1 MEKMEPF
8 NFQAPTRIRFGI
20 DTAGSVA
27 DIVKDLGG
35 KKTLIVTDANL
46 IKAGILEAI
55 LDSFGDH
62 GGPQPVIFD
71 KVPPDSDIECVTQA
85 TALARQSGC
94 DSIVG
99 VGGGSVMDT
108 AKAVNIGLTYGGDI
122 MEYQGI
128 NTLPSH
134 LLPLVAVPTT
144 AGTGSEVSFVAMVKD
159 PEEAKKILFGSQF
172 LAPDAAILDPAL
184 IKSLPPKLTAA
195 TGFDALTHDIES
207 FVASTHS
214 PLSDALA
221 LESMSLLFEHLARAT
236 VAGDDLAARSAT
248 LVASTMAGL
257 AFTNAGV
264 GIVHALAHATGGLFG
279 THHGMT
285 NAVFLPHGMEYNLD
299 VAGSRYASAARF
311 LGISSSADDRTAAR
325 AMIDAV
331 KRLMS
336 SCGLSTCLR
345 DLGVPELSNGEVENL
360 AFIASTDPAIMFN
373 PKEPSV
379 EEIVAIYKRAY

>member
-1 MEKMEPF
+1 
-8 NFQAPTRIRFGI
+8 
-20 DTAGSVA
+20 
-27 DIVKDLGG
+27 
-35 KKTLIVTDANL
+35 
-46 IKAGILEAI
+46 
-55 LDSFGDH
+55 
-62 GGPQPVIFD
+62 
-71 KVPPDSDIECVTQA
+71 
-85 TALARQSGC
+85 
-94 DSIVG
+94 
-99 VGGGSVMDT
+99 
-108 AKAVNIGLTYGGDI
+108 
-122 MEYQGI
+122 
-128 NTLPSH
+128 
-134 LLPLVAVPTT
+134 
-144 AGTGSEVSFVAMVKD
+144 MVKD